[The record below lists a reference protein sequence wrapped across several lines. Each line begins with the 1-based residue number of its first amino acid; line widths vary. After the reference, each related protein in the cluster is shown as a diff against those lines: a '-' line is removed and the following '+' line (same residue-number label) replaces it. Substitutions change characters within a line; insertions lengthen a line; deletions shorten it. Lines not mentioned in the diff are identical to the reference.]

1 MRHPI
6 RLVAAA
12 VLATAIAVPAQLW
25 AGPEKVEFPAD
36 YKKWTSF
43 GVLDRY
49 DGKAVRFLYANPAA
63 MNSVPG
69 NAANGSVLVLEV
81 RKAKLGADG
90 NPERGADGRFIA
102 TDEVTAVNVQEKRA
116 GWGTEYPEAKR
127 NGEWEYASFQ
137 PSGQRNA
144 GANIDGCFSCHKPW
158 VGQDFTFIFDVFVRD
173 GKPK

>member
-69 NAANGSVLVLEV
+69 NAANGLVLVLEV

-116 GWGTEYPEAKR
+116 G
-127 NGEWEYASFQ
+127 
-137 PSGQRNA
+137 
-144 GANIDGCFSCHKPW
+144 
-158 VGQDFTFIFDVFVRD
+158 
-173 GKPK
+173 